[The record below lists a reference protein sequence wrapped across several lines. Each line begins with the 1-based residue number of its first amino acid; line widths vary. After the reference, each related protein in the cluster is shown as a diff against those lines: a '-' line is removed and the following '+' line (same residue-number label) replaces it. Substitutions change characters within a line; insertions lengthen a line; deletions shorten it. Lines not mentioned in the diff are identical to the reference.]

1 MATAKV
7 SISPAMRRTTGE
19 KIYNVVNVVILTLF
33 ALICAYPFYFLI
45 INSLS
50 DNQAA
55 AAGEVT
61 WRVIGWH

>member
-19 KIYNVVNVVILTLF
+19 KIYNVVNVIILSLF

-50 DNQAA
+50 SNQAA

-61 WRVIGWH
+61 WRVVGWH